1 MQAFITSV
9 EDIFSN
15 KISDSTW
22 KENKKL
28 KIPLYQREYEWDT
41 SSVENLVLDILNRDK
56 FLGMIILD
64 EKEDCYEISDGQ
76 QRLTTIIL
84 SLLSLYNNYKGSP
97 MEQSVLKRCICDEN
111 LHERISNES
120 IGNYISKDKDNEC
133 LKVAID
139 KEQDVYNQKEAFE
152 NAYDTI
158 NGILSKNDSYKEFKG
173 KLKKCTFLVLIK
185 NIESSNS
192 DAVEQIFLDIN
203 EKSKRLDNA
212 SIFKGYCFKIY
223 EGSFQDDLKGLWI
236 RLKKAYIAFKE
247 FSGENYKFDEYIYT
261 YLLVTEAEDMPEN
274 LSPEG
279 RHFLEDK
286 DMDDVNRILTQMVE
300 YGERVY
306 SFYAKIQN
314 DTYMFEDICVDSNS
328 YKTASKHLI
337 TNVKDYMLYSIK
349 IKSAQYQ
356 KVPLY
361 WLIYFLKDKL
371 YTEKWK
377 MKDFMTIT
385 ANLYIYAFLFT
396 LSSSKKS
403 KKNIDH
409 SLYNAMKENAEPRQ
423 IIDLAKDLRKIQVE
437 NVQLPESCSSFDS
450 LSNLYTIMDCFI
462 VKENIFKST
471 YHNHGEQKYTLEHF
485 IIPDKRNCKI
495 KWISSDEEKNRE
507 LVFTGQSGRKNRL
520 INFLIVEKDLNNKIL
535 SDYDVIKK
543 IELISKYYKENLP
556 KHVRI
561 IISHIKSMSK
571 YEELKKLKQK
581 KLKSEED
588 IDVIKDTYNNFLDEY
603 FSEDN
608 QRVLLSSILEGLKTT
623 FVNS

>member
-15 KISDSTW
+15 KISDFKW
-22 KENKKL
+22 KKDKKL

-84 SLLSLYNNYKGSP
+84 SLLSLYNNYKGSLK
-97 MEQSVLKRCICDEN
+97 EQSVIEKCIYDGDS
-111 LHERISNES
+111 HERILNES
-120 IGNYISKDKDNEC
+120 IGHYISKDKDNDC
-133 LKVAID
+133 LKVVID
-139 KEQDVYNQKEAFE
+139 EEQDVYNQKKTFE

-158 NGILSKNDSYKEFKG
+158 NGILSKNDRYKEFKG
-173 KLKKCTFLVLIK
+173 KLKKCTLLVLIK

-223 EGSFQDDLKGLWI
+223 EESHEKSYLDELKELWI

-247 FSGENYKFDEYIYT
+247 FSEKNYKFDEYIYT

-274 LSPEG
+274 LSPDG

-286 DMDDVNRILTQMVE
+286 NMDEVETILTQMVE

-306 SFYAKIQN
+306 SFYEKIQN

-356 KVPLY
+356 KVPLN
-361 WLIYFLKDKL
+361 WLIYFVKDKS
-371 YTEKWK
+371 YTKKWE
-377 MKDFMTIT
+377 MKGFMTIT
-385 ANLYIYAFLFT
+385 ANLYIYSFLFT

-409 SLYNAMKENAEPRQ
+409 SLYNAMKENVEPRQ
-423 IIDLAKDLRKIQVE
+423 IIDLAKDLRKKQVE

-535 SDYDVIKK
+535 LDYDVIKK

-556 KHVRI
+556 KHVNI

-571 YEELKKLKQK
+571 YKELKE
-581 KLKSEED
+581 LKSEED

-608 QRVLLSSILEGLKTT
+608 QRVLLSKILEGLKTT

>member
-22 KENKKL
+22 KKDKTL

-97 MEQSVLKRCICDEN
+97 MEQSVLKECICDKD
-111 LHERISNES
+111 LHERILNES
-120 IGNYISKDKDNEC
+120 IGHYISTDKDNEC

-158 NGILSKNDSYKEFKG
+158 NDILSKNDSYKEFKG

-185 NIESSNS
+185 NIESRNS

-247 FSGENYKFDEYIYT
+247 FSGENYKFDDYIYT

-274 LSPEG
+274 LSPDG

-286 DMDDVNRILTQMVE
+286 DKDDVNRILTKMVE

-314 DTYMFEDICVDSNS
+314 DTYMFDDICVDSNS

-361 WLIYFLKDKL
+361 WLIYFVKDKS

-377 MKDFMTIT
+377 MEDFMTIT

-520 INFLIVEKDLNNKIL
+520 INFLIVEKDLNNNIL
-535 SDYDVIKK
+535 LDYDVIKK
-543 IELISKYYKENLP
+543 IELISEYYKENLP

-571 YEELKKLKQK
+571 YEELKKLK
-581 KLKSEED
+581 SEED
-588 IDVIKDTYNNFLDEY
+588 IDVIKDMYNNFLDEY

-608 QRVLLSSILEGLKTT
+608 QRVLLSKILEGLKTT

>member
-28 KIPLYQREYEWDT
+28 KIPLYQREYEWDA

-247 FSGENYKFDEYIYT
+247 FSGKNYKFDEYIYT

-328 YKTASKHLI
+328 YKTSSKHLI
-337 TNVKDYMLYSIK
+337 TNVKEYMLYSIK

-361 WLIYFLKDKL
+361 WVIYFLKDKL

-571 YEELKKLKQK
+571 YEELKKLK
-581 KLKSEED
+581 SEED

>member
-223 EGSFQDDLKGLWI
+223 EGFFQDDLKGLWI

-306 SFYAKIQN
+306 SFYAKI
-314 DTYMFEDICVDSNS
+314 
-328 YKTASKHLI
+328 
-337 TNVKDYMLYSIK
+337 
-349 IKSAQYQ
+349 
-356 KVPLY
+356 
-361 WLIYFLKDKL
+361 
-371 YTEKWK
+371 
-377 MKDFMTIT
+377 
-385 ANLYIYAFLFT
+385 
-396 LSSSKKS
+396 
-403 KKNIDH
+403 
-409 SLYNAMKENAEPRQ
+409 
-423 IIDLAKDLRKIQVE
+423 
-437 NVQLPESCSSFDS
+437 
-450 LSNLYTIMDCFI
+450 
-462 VKENIFKST
+462 
-471 YHNHGEQKYTLEHF
+471 
-485 IIPDKRNCKI
+485 
-495 KWISSDEEKNRE
+495 
-507 LVFTGQSGRKNRL
+507 
-520 INFLIVEKDLNNKIL
+520 
-535 SDYDVIKK
+535 
-543 IELISKYYKENLP
+543 
-556 KHVRI
+556 
-561 IISHIKSMSK
+561 
-571 YEELKKLKQK
+571 
-581 KLKSEED
+581 
-588 IDVIKDTYNNFLDEY
+588 
-603 FSEDN
+603 
-608 QRVLLSSILEGLKTT
+608 
-623 FVNS
+623 